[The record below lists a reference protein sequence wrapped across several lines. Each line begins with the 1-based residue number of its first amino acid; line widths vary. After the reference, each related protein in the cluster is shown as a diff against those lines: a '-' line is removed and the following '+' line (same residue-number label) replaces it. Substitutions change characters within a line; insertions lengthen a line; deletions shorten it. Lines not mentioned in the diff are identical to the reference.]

1 MQSEPSSLDAS
12 PGIDDGAYLLD
23 GVIRTVEGQT
33 SKLLRDQMKIYANN
47 RFMFAFFDE
56 QTNMIDAATGY
67 AHWVDGVLTETPI
80 ANQEGSVEG
89 LSFQIALESTEAGFT
104 QIVRGMP
111 SADGGTYDLDEVWE
125 TLSTEKTAVDG
136 LWMSQARESENAEW
150 SNFTEM
156 KLIGGGHY
164 IFFQRYDYK
173 GKSFKNFGFGSIRGD
188 SSGTITETGMTSTL
202 EGYSGTDHPLKVELA
217 DANHMTQIFMIDG
230 VEVVQSY
237 IRV

>member
-1 MQSEPSSLDAS
+1 MKPEPSSLDAK
-12 PGIDDGAYLLD
+12 PGIDDGAYILD
-23 GVIRTVEGQT
+23 GVIRTVEGET
-33 SKLLRDQMKIYANN
+33 SKLLREQMKIYANN
-47 RFMFAFFDE
+47 RFMFAFFDD

-80 ANQEGSVEG
+80 ANQEGPVEG
-89 LSFQIALESTEAGFT
+89 LSFEIAIESTEAGFT

-111 SADGGTYDLDEVWE
+111 SDSGGTYDLDEVWK
-125 TLSTEKTAVDG
+125 TLSTQKTAFDG
-136 LWMSQARESENAEW
+136 LWKSQARETENAEW

-173 GKSFKNFGFGSIRGD
+173 GKNIKNFGFGTIRGH
-188 SSGTITETGMTSTL
+188 SSEVIVETGMTSTL
-202 EGYSGTDHPLKVELA
+202 EGYSGTDHQVKIKLMGT
-217 DANHMTQIFMIDG
+217 DHMTQAFMIDD

-237 IRV
+237 IRI